1 MVLISHRFKFIY
13 IKNMKVAGTSIEGY
27 FEKYCMDPNKDH
39 IVEHKLDSS
48 ITEYG
53 IVGNREGGKRTKYF
67 EVMGAQTIKK
77 YIGDDIFN
85 SYFKFCAVRNPYDKM
100 VSLYHMLKSRYP
112 EQYNISFDD
121 FVRKNDCYNFARYT
135 LENCK
140 SCIDFYIRFE
150 FLQEDLEKVCKQLN
164 IEYDLSKLPEFKSD
178 YRKDNDDY
186 KQYYNEELKKIV
198 YDRHKEEFELFGY
211 KF

>member
-13 IKNMKVAGTSIEGY
+13 IKNMKVAGTSIEAY

-100 VSLYHMLKSRYP
+100 VSLYHMMKSRYRVK
-112 EQYNISFDD
+112 YIFFDE
-121 FVRKNDCYNFARYT
+121 FVKKLVIIFLVT
-135 LENCK
+135 LETK
-140 SCIDFYIRFE
+140 SLLILYKVTRRFRKS
-150 FLQEDLEKVCKQLN
+150 LYKIK
-164 IEYDLSKLPEFKSD
+164 YDEKLPNLRLIIE
-178 YRKDNDDY
+178 R
-186 KQYYNEELKKIV
+186 E
-198 YDRHKEEFELFGY
+198 
-211 KF
+211 